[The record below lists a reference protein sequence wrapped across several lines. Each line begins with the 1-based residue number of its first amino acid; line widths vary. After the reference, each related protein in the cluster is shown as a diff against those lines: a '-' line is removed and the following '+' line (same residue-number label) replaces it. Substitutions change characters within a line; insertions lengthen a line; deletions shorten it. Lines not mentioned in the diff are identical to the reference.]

1 MAARRWFGP
10 REAPLE
16 IIERDGVRYLHL
28 GGSAIQSAL
37 RLAAPDRLELPYTRA
52 LLGLLLFRPHPR
64 RMLLVGLG
72 GGSIARFVHHH
83 LPSTRL
89 SAVDLDPR
97 MPGVAR
103 AHFGLPADDDRLQV
117 QVADG
122 LDHLRANRGLYDC
135 IVLDAFD
142 NNEPAAS
149 LSTPDAY
156 LALHDALA
164 AQGVAA
170 LNFMANAG
178 QLEGRLPA
186 LRAAFQ
192 GRILLLLSSDR
203 ANLVAYAFRDGPARH
218 SLAALRETAA
228 RLAPGLDL
236 ELGRTLQALE
246 EMNPTT
252 AGFLHCHPG
261 D

>member
-1 MAARRWFGP
+1 MSARRWFGA

-16 IIERDGVRYLHL
+16 ILERDGVRYLHL

-37 RLAAPDRLELPYTRA
+37 RLTAPDRLELPYTRA
-52 LLGLLLFRPHPR
+52 LLGMLLFHPEPR
-64 RMLLVGLG
+64 AMLLVGLG

-83 LPSTRL
+83 LPATRL
-89 SAVDLDPR
+89 WAVDLDPR

-122 LDHLRANRGLYDC
+122 LAHLRAHPGRYDC

-149 LSTPDAY
+149 LSTLDAY
-156 LALHDALA
+156 LALRDALA
-164 AQGVAA
+164 DNGLAA

-178 QLEGRLPA
+178 QLEPRLPA
-186 LRAAFQ
+186 LRAAFG
-192 GRILLLLSSDR
+192 GRVLLMLSSDR
-203 ANLVAYAFRDGPARH
+203 ANLVAFAFHGGRDRYALD
-218 SLAALRETAA
+218 ALRGTAA
-228 RLAPGLDL
+228 RLEPAL
-236 ELGRTLQALE
+236 ELGLARTLQGLE

-252 AGFLHCHPG
+252 AGFLHFRRG